1 MKEETYLQKLLDN
14 GEKLVASS
22 INGFD
27 FAFTETEKQ
36 NLIIFGSRLDSFC
49 YKNSA
54 REGVKMKCGGLFI
67 FGFSLY
73 FFIFFVLRH
82 VRSCADMSIHT
93 KRAPIPGLKSRLQYE
108 L

>member
-54 REGVKMKCGGLFI
+54 RERGKDEVWW
-67 FGFSLY
+67 SLY
-73 FFIFFVLRH
+73 IWIFTLFFYFFCSS
-82 VRSCADMSIHT
+82 SCAIVC
-93 KRAPIPGLKSRLQYE
+93 
-108 L
+108 